1 MRVGGVLGPSR
12 RPSPL
17 LPWPA
22 QLNKAF
28 QAEESPG
35 VIYCI
40 SMQWFREWE
49 AFVKGKDNGEWSTGL
64 ALRPTAGRALGLQ
77 ICGEGPRRR
86 ERGVPGV
93 VGGCPAGLGER
104 PPPGGAKS
112 TGCYAS
118 PVRWGRCPH
127 RAT

>member
-1 MRVGGVLGPSR
+1 MAGCWDHPADPPLC
-12 RPSPL
+12 SPR
-17 LPWPA
+17 PA

-28 QAEESPG
+28 QAEESPS

-64 ALRPTAGRALGLQ
+64 ALRPPAGRALGLQ

-86 ERGVPGV
+86 ERG
-93 VGGCPAGLGER
+93 CLGWSV
-104 PPPGGAKS
+104 A
-112 TGCYAS
+112 AQQ
-118 PVRWGRCPH
+118 V
-127 RAT
+127 